1 MSDWLINE
9 DKSGEGFGR
18 RLADKLLFE
27 MHKDF
32 SALKVSI
39 EKNNAALDATREE
52 VKSMKEFLINTNAE
66 TKDGLHKM
74 DSRVTILESRVD
86 HIEEKVKSNS
96 EEIKSHET
104 PEEFLHKKSYGL
116 ILAAG
121 AALVGVLISKLGA
134 VVDWFRSL

>member
-1 MSDWLINE
+1 MEQSDVN
-9 DKSGEGFGR
+9 FGR

-39 EKNNAALDATREE
+39 EKNNSALEATREE
-52 VKSMKEFLINTNAE
+52 VKSMKEFLINSNADM
-66 TKDGLHKM
+66 KDGLHKI
-74 DSRVTILESRVD
+74 DSRVSLLESRVD

-96 EEIKSHET
+96 EEIRNHET
-104 PEEFLHKKSYGL
+104 PEQFLHKKSYGL

-121 AALVGVLISKLGA
+121 AALAAVLLGKLGEI
-134 VVDWFRSL
+134 VDWFRGL